1 MFALSLP
8 FSVSFFPLSGLIGGI
23 VALIIGILI
32 LIFPRILNYL
42 VGIGLIIFGI
52 LGILGGSW
60 VMGIL
65 SLVFGIV
72 VMIFPRILN
81 YLIGAYLII
90 VGLWFIFTFGFA
102 VVPLITGIIMLVL
115 GIIVFIFP
123 AIINVLIGIAF
134 IIQGVFLIGH
144 HFGWF

>member
-1 MFALSLP
+1 
-8 FSVSFFPLSGLIGGI
+8 
-23 VALIIGILI
+23 
-32 LIFPRILNYL
+32 
-42 VGIGLIIFGI
+42 

-102 VVPLITGIIMLVL
+102 MVPLITGIIMLVF